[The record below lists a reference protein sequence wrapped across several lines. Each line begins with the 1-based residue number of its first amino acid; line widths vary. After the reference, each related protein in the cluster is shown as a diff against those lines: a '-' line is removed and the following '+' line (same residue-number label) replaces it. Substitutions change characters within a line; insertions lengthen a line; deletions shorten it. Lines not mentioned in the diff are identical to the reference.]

1 MDNRNYFTMAI
12 PALLLGVAYLQPI
25 NAAPAEDL
33 PNVTGRMTIT
43 QQTFTVSGV
52 VTDTNGE
59 PIIGANVIEK
69 GTTNGAVTDFDGKFS
84 LSLQNKQSILVV
96 TYIGY
101 NTKEI
106 PAGNGSPLTIQL
118 QDDTQNLD
126 EVIVVGYSVQK
137 KKDLTGAV
145 SVLEVGDLKDTPV
158 SSVDQM
164 MQGKLSGVNVIPDNM
179 PGGGVAVRVRGFS
192 TIRNN
197 DPLYIIDG
205 IPVDGGI
212 NFLNPN
218 DIESMQV
225 LKDASSASIY
235 GARAANGVVIIN
247 TKRGKE
253 GEFNVNLDAYFG
265 VQKAAKQLRML
276 NAQQFGDMLWQAMKN
291 DGKTPSHDIYGN
303 GDQAVVPEYLDSDH
317 LIPSDDVDWVDEI
330 LRAAVVQSYN
340 LSFTKADK
348 KSNQLFSLGY
358 YDQQG
363 LVKFSDFK
371 RVSGRFNS
379 EYKLF
384 DDHFRIGENISLS
397 HS

>member
-145 SVLEVGDLKDTPV
+145 SSLGSKDIKDAPV
-158 SSVDQM
+158 SNLGQAI
-164 MQGKLSGVNVIPDNM
+164 QGRISGVQVVDAGKPGDNVSIKI
-179 PGGGVAVRVRGFS
+179 RGLGS
-192 TIRNN
+192 INN
-197 DPLYIIDG
+197 CDPL
-205 IPVDGGI
+205 
-212 NFLNPN
+212 
-218 DIESMQV
+218 
-225 LKDASSASIY
+225 
-235 GARAANGVVIIN
+235 
-247 TKRGKE
+247 
-253 GEFNVNLDAYFG
+253 
-265 VQKAAKQLRML
+265 
-276 NAQQFGDMLWQAMKN
+276 
-291 DGKTPSHDIYGN
+291 
-303 GDQAVVPEYLDSDH
+303 
-317 LIPSDDVDWVDEI
+317 
-330 LRAAVVQSYN
+330 VVQEALETN
-340 LSFTKADK
+340 WVPLT
-348 KSNQLFSLGY
+348 
-358 YDQQG
+358 
-363 LVKFSDFK
+363 
-371 RVSGRFNS
+371 
-379 EYKLF
+379 
-384 DDHFRIGENISLS
+384 
-397 HS
+397 

>member
-179 PGGGVAVRVRGFS
+179 PG
-192 TIRNN
+192 
-197 DPLYIIDG
+197 
-205 IPVDGGI
+205 
-212 NFLNPN
+212 
-218 DIESMQV
+218 
-225 LKDASSASIY
+225 
-235 GARAANGVVIIN
+235 
-247 TKRGKE
+247 
-253 GEFNVNLDAYFG
+253 
-265 VQKAAKQLRML
+265 
-276 NAQQFGDMLWQAMKN
+276 
-291 DGKTPSHDIYGN
+291 
-303 GDQAVVPEYLDSDH
+303 
-317 LIPSDDVDWVDEI
+317 
-330 LRAAVVQSYN
+330 
-340 LSFTKADK
+340 
-348 KSNQLFSLGY
+348 
-358 YDQQG
+358 
-363 LVKFSDFK
+363 
-371 RVSGRFNS
+371 
-379 EYKLF
+379 
-384 DDHFRIGENISLS
+384 
-397 HS
+397 

>member
-69 GTTNGAVTDFDGKFS
+69 GTTNGAVTNFDGKFS

-145 SVLEVGDLKDTPV
+145 SVQCRSNDARQIVRRKR
-158 SSVDQM
+158 
-164 MQGKLSGVNVIPDNM
+164 N
-179 PGGGVAVRVRGFS
+179 PG
-192 TIRNN
+192 
-197 DPLYIIDG
+197 
-205 IPVDGGI
+205 
-212 NFLNPN
+212 
-218 DIESMQV
+218 
-225 LKDASSASIY
+225 
-235 GARAANGVVIIN
+235 
-247 TKRGKE
+247 
-253 GEFNVNLDAYFG
+253 
-265 VQKAAKQLRML
+265 
-276 NAQQFGDMLWQAMKN
+276 
-291 DGKTPSHDIYGN
+291 
-303 GDQAVVPEYLDSDH
+303 
-317 LIPSDDVDWVDEI
+317 
-330 LRAAVVQSYN
+330 
-340 LSFTKADK
+340 
-348 KSNQLFSLGY
+348 
-358 YDQQG
+358 
-363 LVKFSDFK
+363 
-371 RVSGRFNS
+371 
-379 EYKLF
+379 
-384 DDHFRIGENISLS
+384 
-397 HS
+397 

>member
-25 NAAPAEDL
+25 NAASAEDL

-137 KKDLTGAV
+137 KKDLTG
-145 SVLEVGDLKDTPV
+145 SV
-158 SSVDQM
+158 SSVNSETISKSPVTSATQAI
-164 MQGKLSGVNVIPDNM
+164 QGRLPGVFISNSTTK
-179 PGGGVAVRVRGFS
+179 PGE
-192 TIRNN
+192 N
-197 DPLYIIDG
+197 
-205 IPVDGGI
+205 
-212 NFLNPN
+212 
-218 DIESMQV
+218 
-225 LKDASSASIY
+225 AS
-235 GARAANGVVIIN
+235 VVI
-247 TKRGKE
+247 RGKRSIKI
-253 GEFNVNLDAYFG
+253 G
-265 VQKAAKQLRML
+265 
-276 NAQQFGDMLWQAMKN
+276 
-291 DGKTPSHDIYGN
+291 
-303 GDQAVVPEYLDSDH
+303 
-317 LIPSDDVDWVDEI
+317 
-330 LRAAVVQSYN
+330 RAHV
-340 LSFTKADK
+340 
-348 KSNQLFSLGY
+348 
-358 YDQQG
+358 
-363 LVKFSDFK
+363 
-371 RVSGRFNS
+371 
-379 EYKLF
+379 
-384 DDHFRIGENISLS
+384 
-397 HS
+397 

>member
-205 IPVDGGI
+205 VPVEGGI

-218 DIESMQV
+218 DIERCFFRFH
-225 LKDASSASIY
+225 LWRTC
-235 GARAANGVVIIN
+235 G
-247 TKRGKE
+247 KRRGYHQYKKREGRYFPGKPRRLR
-253 GEFNVNLDAYFG
+253 GSTNLGKTDAY
-265 VQKAAKQLRML
+265 AKRPRI
-276 NAQQFGDMLWQAMKN
+276 WR
-291 DGKTPSHDIYGN
+291 
-303 GDQAVVPEYLDSDH
+303 
-317 LIPSDDVDWVDEI
+317 LIM
-330 LRAAVVQSYN
+330 AGTA
-340 LSFTKADK
+340 
-348 KSNQLFSLGY
+348 
-358 YDQQG
+358 
-363 LVKFSDFK
+363 
-371 RVSGRFNS
+371 
-379 EYKLF
+379 
-384 DDHFRIGENISLS
+384 
-397 HS
+397 

>member
-69 GTTNGAVTDFDGKFS
+69 GLPNGAVTDFDGKFS
-84 LSLQNKQSILVV
+84 LSLQTSKAYWSLL
-96 TYIGY
+96 YRY

-192 TIRNN
+192 TIRTM
-197 DPLYIIDG
+197 IRFIS
-205 IPVDGGI
+205 
-212 NFLNPN
+212 
-218 DIESMQV
+218 SM
-225 LKDASSASIY
+225 
-235 GARAANGVVIIN
+235 
-247 TKRGKE
+247 
-253 GEFNVNLDAYFG
+253 AY
-265 VQKAAKQLRML
+265 Q
-276 NAQQFGDMLWQAMKN
+276 
-291 DGKTPSHDIYGN
+291 
-303 GDQAVVPEYLDSDH
+303 
-317 LIPSDDVDWVDEI
+317 
-330 LRAAVVQSYN
+330 
-340 LSFTKADK
+340 
-348 KSNQLFSLGY
+348 
-358 YDQQG
+358 
-363 LVKFSDFK
+363 
-371 RVSGRFNS
+371 
-379 EYKLF
+379 
-384 DDHFRIGENISLS
+384 
-397 HS
+397 